1 MHLPMKP
8 GGMLRR
14 VVAGAGASS
23 MQVGA
28 KIKPKERKKKKKKK
42 REPSVARRLGLYSRA
57 EEGTMVSKRVHSA
70 PKWKF

>member
-28 KIKPKERKKKKKKK
+28 KIKPKERKKKKKKEKK
-42 REPSVARRLGLYSRA
+42 RTIRRSPSGLI
-57 EEGTMVSKRVHSA
+57 
-70 PKWKF
+70 